1 MDEVQLTKL
10 YCFIDD
16 FIKTLMKLPTGE
28 VIAKGWKGK
37 RGPERRLSLQEVITL
52 NIMRFYIKVNDLK
65 AFHRLASQSYRE
77 YFPKLP
83 NYENFLKA
91 SNKSLPAFVVLL
103 WYLLFLNRGMKYGG
117 IFFMDSTALS
127 VCDNHYISSHKV
139 AKGFA
144 ARGKTTKGW
153 FYGFKLHGVC
163 DAMGNLLQVAFTSG
177 NVNDSL
183 MVEKLTEMLDGL
195 YVADAGYLLKAETFK
210 ALFEKH
216 KRVMAAARKNMKRL
230 MTAEQKVLL
239 RKRSIIETTW
249 DVLKERFELVYHLA
263 RKMDGLFRHYCSS
276 LISFLLQP
284 LLHMDNKYLLP
295 LSAEPLL

>member
-1 MDEVQLTKL
+1 MDEVQLTTL
-10 YCFIDD
+10 YCFVDD
-16 FIKTLMKLPTGE
+16 FIKTLMRLPIGKAIE
-28 VIAKGWKGK
+28 KGWKGK

-52 NIMRFYIKVNDLK
+52 NIMRFYVKVNDLK
-65 AFHRLASQSYRE
+65 AFHRLALQSYRS
-77 YFPKLP
+77 YFPSLP
-83 NYENFLKA
+83 NYENFMKA
-91 SNKSLPAFVVLL
+91 SNKSLPALVLLL
-103 WYLLFLNRGMKYGG
+103 WYLLFLNRGMKCGD

-139 AKGFA
+139 TKGFA

-163 DAMGNLLQVAFTSG
+163 DAMGNLLQVVFTAG
-177 NVNDSL
+177 NVNDNL

-210 ALFEKH
+210 TLFEKH

-230 MTAEQKVLL
+230 MTGEQKVLL

-249 DVLKERFELVYHLA
+249 GVLKERFELVYHIA

-276 LISFLLQP
+276 L
-284 LLHMDNKYLLP
+284 D
-295 LSAEPLL
+295 